1 MSQIPPSVTISSLQ
15 AGFQAQFAAAAQ
27 EKDEAAQAGAAARQA
42 KAANLAGE
50 TVGVEDEDTAV
61 FADSEGTGSQGRSF
75 EPDDPEADP
84 LPESTDIAADPD
96 GGDAH
101 LDIQA

>member
-27 EKDEAAQAGAAARQA
+27 EKDEASQAGAATRQA
-42 KAANLAGE
+42 KAASLAGE

-75 EPDDPEADP
+75 EPDDPEAGS
-84 LPESTDIAADPD
+84 LTESTDIASDPD
-96 GGDAH
+96 DGITH

>member
-15 AGFQAQFAAAAQ
+15 AGFQAQFAAAAR
-27 EKDEAAQAGAAARQA
+27 EKDEASQTGAATRQA
-42 KAANLAGE
+42 KAASLAGE

-75 EPDDPEADP
+75 EPDDPEAGS
-84 LPESTDIAADPD
+84 LPESPDFAPDPD